1 VDGVRAAARAIS
13 GCRGGPQGLMR
24 SYRTKI
30 VGVIIA
36 AGVLFGM
43 WTFFA
48 PTNLGGTTTYS
59 VTDGIS
65 MNPLLYKGDFAV
77 IRAQSSYHVG
87 EVVLYESQVLHKPV
101 LHRIILI
108 QNGNYFFKGDNN
120 DFVDPGYA
128 TRNELIGKL
137 WFHIPHAGAV
147 LGWFGMP
154 VHASLLAGFA
164 AMAVV
169 VTGAKTTKG
178 RRRRRRG
185 RSPPRLGSQTV
196 TRESTSSHANE
207 PKGTGERRSA
217 AASGSDTTRPEQER
231 RSGIAMTPQQ
241 VATRR
246 APSYFEGPKSTLVAL
261 CFLGLL
267 AVVFLGI
274 GYSRPLLRTAPLTN
288 AYRQTGTFSYSA
300 AVNPPTAVYPS
311 GVVKTGDPIYPSLV
325 SSLGL
330 NFVYHFAS
338 PLPHHVTGTIELRTL
353 VLSSTNTWKSL
364 SARTAA
370 APFTGDTASAS
381 TTLALSGLYA
391 LINTVSAQSG
401 VAGADYA
408 VDVQPVVRITG
419 TVDGNPVKATFLPVL
434 PFQVAPTALTLNVP
448 VAPAPP
454 GATYVAPTASSA
466 LAAGLNPTQS
476 GNVPHI
482 YPNMVSVLKY
492 EVRVSLLRSSG
503 VVLAVLAVLVAVLH
517 NVLRR
522 RQTVR
527 SYEELIAKQVG
538 SLIVPVDMLAD
549 SDGSARL
556 VVLDF
561 AHLASLA
568 HYLERPILYEM
579 RAGQRRYEVDDGTLR
594 YVYQP
599 ASEMSTLSDADRAI
613 GRADNNSGVWS
624 ESDREAHRAKE
635 VEAGAATH

>member
-1 VDGVRAAARAIS
+1 
-13 GCRGGPQGLMR
+13 MR
-24 SYRTKI
+24 SYRAKI
-30 VGVIIA
+30 AGVVVA
-36 AGVLFGM
+36 VAVLFGV

-48 PTNLGGTTTYS
+48 PTKLGGTTTYS

-128 TRNELIGKL
+128 TRSELIGEL
-137 WFHIPHAGAV
+137 WFHVPHAGAV
-147 LGWFGMP
+147 LGWFGVP
-154 VHASLLAGFA
+154 AHAALLAGFA

-169 VTGAKTTKG
+169 LTGTKTSKG
-178 RRRRRRG
+178 RRRRRG
-185 RSPPRLGSQTV
+185 RSPPRLGQLSYAV
-196 TRESTSSHANE
+196 TRESTPRHETE
-207 PKGTGERRSA
+207 PQGTGERRSVGG
-217 AASGSDTTRPEQER
+217 SGSGPTRPEQER
-231 RSGIAMTPQQ
+231 RSGIGMTPQQ

-246 APSYFEGPKSTLVAL
+246 APSYFEGPKSTLIAL
-261 CFLGLL
+261 IVLGLL
-267 AVVFLGI
+267 AVIFLGV
-274 GYSRPLLRTAPLTN
+274 GYSRPLLRSGPLTD
-288 AYRQTGTFSYSA
+288 AYRQAGTFSYSA
-300 AVNPPTAVYPS
+300 AVTTPTAVYPS
-311 GVVKTGDPIYPSLV
+311 GAVKTGDPIYPSLV

-330 NFVYHFAS
+330 TFKYHFAS

-353 VLSSTNTWKSL
+353 VLSSTNTWKSI
-364 SARTAA
+364 STGSTA
-370 APFTGDTASAS
+370 APFTGDTATAS

-401 VAGADYA
+401 VTGGNYA
-408 VDVQPVVRITG
+408 VDLQPVVRIAG
-419 TVDGNPVKATFLPVL
+419 TVGGNPIKATFLPVL
-434 PFQVAPTALTLNVP
+434 PFQVAPTSLTLDVP

-476 GNVPHI
+476 GSVPHI

-503 VVLAVLAVLVAVLH
+503 VVLAVLALLVAVLH
-517 NVLRR
+517 DILRR
-522 RQTVR
+522 RKTVR
-527 SYEELIAKQVG
+527 SDEELIAKQIG
-538 SLIVPVDMLAD
+538 SLIVPVDMLAAA
-549 SDGSARL
+549 DGSERL

-561 AHLASLA
+561 THLASLA

-579 RAGQRRYEVDDGTLR
+579 RDGLRRYEVDDGTLR

-599 ASEMSTLSDADRAI
+599 ASEMNTLSDADGTT
-613 GRADNNSGVWS
+613 GRAHNDSGLWS
-624 ESDREAHRAKE
+624 ESDREAHRAKG
-635 VEAGAATH
+635 VEAGATTR